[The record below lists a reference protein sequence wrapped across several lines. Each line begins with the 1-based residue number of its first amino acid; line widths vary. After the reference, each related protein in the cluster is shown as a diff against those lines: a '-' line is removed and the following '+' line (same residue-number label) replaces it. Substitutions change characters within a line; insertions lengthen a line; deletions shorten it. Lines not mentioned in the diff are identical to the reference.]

1 MFAAIIS
8 LLSIFPIPAFTTRI
22 PSCFNNTNNASKLP
36 RESAFAIIP
45 AQNAT
50 GNWIKVVQRLP
61 VRIEL
66 DPEELKLHPL
76 QVGLSMQVDI
86 DVSDYKK

>member
-1 MFAAIIS
+1 LKTPYRRPLFCLIQYE
-8 LLSIFPIPAFTTRI
+8 L
-22 PSCFNNTNNASKLP
+22 
-36 RESAFAIIP
+36 
-45 AQNAT
+45 AQ
-50 GNWIKVVQRLP
+50 
-61 VRIEL
+61 IEL